1 MKLRRVPRRSAG
13 SLSAVDGSVVR
24 VGVLGCGTVGASLV
38 ALVERQNAT
47 IHARTGLSLEISRIA
62 VRDLSRS
69 RPINIE
75 NAVFTSD
82 AMAVATD
89 PSIDVIVEVM
99 GGISPARE
107 LLLAALAAG
116 KPVITANKALLAAHG
131 SELFAAAEA
140 AGVDLLFE
148 AAVAGGI
155 PFIRPLR
162 ESLLAEPVLRV
173 MGIMNG
179 TTNYILTRMSEAGAD
194 YSEALAE
201 AQSLGYAEADPTAD
215 VEGHDAAAKIAIVAS
230 IAFGAEVTGAD
241 VECEGISKITADD
254 IAFAARHGYSVKL
267 LAIAER
273 FSAPN
278 GDELS
283 ARVHPC
289 LVPNAHPLAAVR
301 DSFNA
306 VFVQG
311 EAVGD
316 LMFYG
321 RGAGGD
327 PTASAVLGDL
337 VDAAVN
343 LQSGAHASLGAFAP
357 MTIRPSS
364 QLEAAWYLSL
374 RVDDRSG
381 VLAAIAG
388 VFGEHGVSIDS
399 MEQHSLSGPDDAA
412 NEARIDL
419 IIHPA
424 LQSDVRATLDALG
437 VLDSVRSIGSTIRVL
452 VEADR

>member
-1 MKLRRVPRRSAG
+1 M
-13 SLSAVDGSVVR
+13 DGSVVR

-38 ALVERQNAT
+38 ALVHRQNAT

-69 RPINIE
+69 RPINVE

-107 LLLAALAAG
+107 LLLAALGAG

-194 YSEALAE
+194 YSDALAE

-273 FSAPN
+273 FSGPD

-424 LQSDVRATLDALG
+424 LQSDVRSTLDALG

>member
-1 MKLRRVPRRSAG
+1 MKLRRGPWRSAG

-69 RPINIE
+69 RPINVE

-162 ESLLAEPVLRV
+162 ESLLAEPVLRI

-273 FSAPN
+273 FSTPN

>member
-1 MKLRRVPRRSAG
+1 MKLRRGPWRSAG

-47 IHARTGLSLEISRIA
+47 IHARTGLSIEISRIA

-241 VECEGISKITADD
+241 VECEGISKITAED

>member
-69 RPINIE
+69 RPINVE

-424 LQSDVRATLDALG
+424 LQSDVRSTLDALG

>member
-1 MKLRRVPRRSAG
+1 M
-13 SLSAVDGSVVR
+13 
-24 VGVLGCGTVGASLV
+24 
-38 ALVERQNAT
+38 
-47 IHARTGLSLEISRIA
+47 
-62 VRDLSRS
+62 
-69 RPINIE
+69 
-75 NAVFTSD
+75 
-82 AMAVATD
+82 
-89 PSIDVIVEVM
+89 
-99 GGISPARE
+99 
-107 LLLAALAAG
+107 
-116 KPVITANKALLAAHG
+116 
-131 SELFAAAEA
+131 
-140 AGVDLLFE
+140 
-148 AAVAGGI
+148 
-155 PFIRPLR
+155 
-162 ESLLAEPVLRV
+162 
-173 MGIMNG
+173 
-179 TTNYILTRMSEAGAD
+179 
-194 YSEALAE
+194 
-201 AQSLGYAEADPTAD
+201 
-215 VEGHDAAAKIAIVAS
+215 
-230 IAFGAEVTGAD
+230 
-241 VECEGISKITADD
+241 
-254 IAFAARHGYSVKL
+254 
-267 LAIAER
+267 
-273 FSAPN
+273 
-278 GDELS
+278 
-283 ARVHPC
+283 
-289 LVPNAHPLAAVR
+289 PNAHPLAAVR

-343 LQSGAHASLGAFAP
+343 LQSGAHASLGAFVP
-357 MTIRPSS
+357 MAIRPSG

-424 LQSDVRATLDALG
+424 SQSDVRSTLDALG

-452 VEADR
+452 IEADR

>member
-1 MKLRRVPRRSAG
+1 
-13 SLSAVDGSVVR
+13 VDGSVIR
-24 VGVLGCGTVGASLV
+24 VGVLGCGTVGASLI
-38 ALVERQNAT
+38 ALVDRQNAT
-47 IHARTGLSLEISRIA
+47 IQARTGLSLEISQIA
-62 VRDLSRS
+62 VRDLSRV
-69 RPINIE
+69 RPVGIDG
-75 NAVFTSD
+75 AAFTTN

-99 GGISPARE
+99 GGMSPARE
-107 LLLAALAAG
+107 LILAALAAG

-148 AAVAGGI
+148 ASVAGGI

-162 ESLLAEPVLRV
+162 ESLLAEPVVRV

-179 TTNYILTRMSEAGAD
+179 TTNYILTRMTEAGAD
-194 YSEALAE
+194 YADALAE
-201 AQSLGYAEADPTAD
+201 AQELGYAEADPTAD

-230 IAFGAEVTGAD
+230 IAFGAEVTSAD
-241 VECEGISKITADD
+241 VQCEGISKVTADD
-254 IAFAARHGYSVKL
+254 IAFAKRHGYAIKL

-273 FSAPN
+273 FSDLN
-278 GDELS
+278 GEELS

-289 LVPNAHPLAAVR
+289 LVPNSHPLAAVR

-343 LQSGAHASLGAFAP
+343 LQGGAHASLGTFVPMAF
-357 MTIRPSS
+357 RSGE
-364 QLEAAWYLSL
+364 QLEASWYLSL
-374 RVDDRSG
+374 CVDDRSG

-388 VFGEHGVSIDS
+388 VFAEHGVSIDS
-399 MEQHSLSGPDDAA
+399 MEQHSLSGPDDIAD
-412 NEARIDL
+412 EARIDL

-424 LQSDVRATLDALG
+424 TEHDVRATLDALG
-437 VLDSVRSIGSTIRVL
+437 ALESVRSIGSTIRVL
-452 VEADR
+452 VEGDR

>member
-1 MKLRRVPRRSAG
+1 
-13 SLSAVDGSVVR
+13 VDGSVVR

-38 ALVERQNAT
+38 ALVHRQNAT

-69 RPINIE
+69 RPINVE

-107 LLLAALAAG
+107 LLLAALGAG

-194 YSEALAE
+194 YSDALAE

-273 FSAPN
+273 FSGPN

-424 LQSDVRATLDALG
+424 LQSDVRSTLDALG

>member
-1 MKLRRVPRRSAG
+1 
-13 SLSAVDGSVVR
+13 VDHSVIR
-24 VGVLGCGTVGASLV
+24 VGILGCGTVGASLI
-38 ALVERQNAT
+38 ALVDRQNAT
-47 IHARTGLSLEISRIA
+47 IQARTGLSLEIVRLA
-62 VRDLSRS
+62 VRDLSRV
-69 RPINIE
+69 RPVGVDG
-75 NAVFTSD
+75 AAFTTD

-89 PSIDVIVEVM
+89 PNIDVIVEVM

-107 LLLAALAAG
+107 LILAALAAG

-131 SELFAAAEA
+131 SELFAAAEV

-148 AAVAGGI
+148 ASVAGGI

-162 ESLLAEPVLRV
+162 ESLLAEPVVRV

-179 TTNYILTRMSEAGAD
+179 TTNYILTRMTEAGAE
-194 YSEALAE
+194 YSEALGE
-201 AQSLGYAEADPTAD
+201 AQALGYAEADPTAD

-230 IAFGAEVTGAD
+230 IAFGAEVTSAD
-241 VECEGISKITADD
+241 VQCEGISKVTADD
-254 IAFAARHGYSVKL
+254 IAFAKRHGYAIKL

-273 FSAPN
+273 FSDVN
-278 GDELS
+278 GEELS

-289 LVPNAHPLAAVR
+289 LIPNSHPLAAVR

-311 EAVGD
+311 DAVGD

-343 LQSGAHASLGAFAP
+343 LQSGAHASLGVFAP
-357 MTIRPSS
+357 MAIRASD
-364 QLEAAWYLSL
+364 QLAAAWYLSL
-374 RVDDRSG
+374 SVDDRSG

-388 VFGEHGVSIDS
+388 VFAEHGVSIDS
-399 MEQHSLSGPDDAA
+399 MEQHSLSGPDDIAD
-412 NEARIDL
+412 EARIDL

-424 LQSDVRATLDALG
+424 SEHDVRATLGSLGALE
-437 VLDSVRSIGSTIRVL
+437 SVRSVGSTIRVL
-452 VEADR
+452 VEGDR

>member
-1 MKLRRVPRRSAG
+1 MKLRRGPWRSAG

-273 FSAPN
+273 FSTSN

>member
-1 MKLRRVPRRSAG
+1 MKLRRGPWRSAG

-69 RPINIE
+69 RPINVE

-82 AMAVATD
+82 AMTVATD

-254 IAFAARHGYSVKL
+254 IAVAARHGYSVKL

-399 MEQHSLSGPDDAA
+399 MEQHSLSGPEDAA

>member
-1 MKLRRVPRRSAG
+1 MKLRRVPWRSAD

-38 ALVERQNAT
+38 ALVHRQNAT

-69 RPINIE
+69 RPINVE
-75 NAVFTSD
+75 NSVFTSD

-194 YSEALAE
+194 YSDALAE

-273 FSAPN
+273 FSGPN

-424 LQSDVRATLDALG
+424 LQSDVRSTLDALG
-437 VLDSVRSIGSTIRVL
+437 VLDSVQSIGSTIR
-452 VEADR
+452 

>member
-1 MKLRRVPRRSAG
+1 
-13 SLSAVDGSVVR
+13 VDGSVVR
-24 VGVLGCGTVGASLV
+24 VGVLGCGTVGASLI
-38 ALVERQNAT
+38 ALVHRQNAT

-62 VRDLSRS
+62 VRDLSLS
-69 RPINIE
+69 RPINVE

-107 LLLAALAAG
+107 LLLAALGAG

-194 YSEALAE
+194 YSDALAE

-273 FSAPN
+273 FSGPN

-424 LQSDVRATLDALG
+424 LQSDVRSTLDALG

>member
-1 MKLRRVPRRSAG
+1 
-13 SLSAVDGSVVR
+13 VDGSVVR

-38 ALVERQNAT
+38 ALVHRQNAT

-69 RPINIE
+69 RPINVE

-107 LLLAALAAG
+107 LLLAALGAG

-194 YSEALAE
+194 YSDALAE

-273 FSAPN
+273 FSGPD

-424 LQSDVRATLDALG
+424 LQSDVRSTLDALG

>member
-1 MKLRRVPRRSAG
+1 MKLRRGPWRSAG

-69 RPINIE
+69 RPINVE

-254 IAFAARHGYSVKL
+254 IAFATRHGYSVKL

-437 VLDSVRSIGSTIRVL
+437 VLESVRSIGSTIRVL

>member
-1 MKLRRVPRRSAG
+1 MKLRRVPWRSAD

-38 ALVERQNAT
+38 ALVHRQNAT

-62 VRDLSRS
+62 VRDLSLS
-69 RPINIE
+69 RPINVE

-194 YSEALAE
+194 YSDALAE

-273 FSAPN
+273 FSGPN

-424 LQSDVRATLDALG
+424 LQSDVRSTLDALG

>member
-1 MKLRRVPRRSAG
+1 
-13 SLSAVDGSVVR
+13 
-24 VGVLGCGTVGASLV
+24 VGASLV

-69 RPINIE
+69 RPINVE

>member
-1 MKLRRVPRRSAG
+1 MI
-13 SLSAVDGSVVR
+13 R
-24 VGVLGCGTVGASLV
+24 VGLLGCGTVGASLV
-38 ALVERQNAT
+38 ALIDRQNAT
-47 IHARTGLSLEISRIA
+47 IQARTGLSLEISRIA
-62 VRDLSRS
+62 VRDVSRA
-69 RPINIE
+69 RPIGIDS
-75 NAVFTSD
+75 AAFTSD

-89 PSIDVIVEVM
+89 PNIDVVVEVM

-107 LLLAALAAG
+107 LILAALAAG

-148 AAVAGGI
+148 ASVAGGI

-162 ESLLAEPVLRV
+162 ESLLAEPVVRV

-179 TTNYILTRMSEAGAD
+179 TTNYILTRMTEGGAD

-201 AQSLGYAEADPTAD
+201 AQALGYAEADPTAD

-230 IAFGAEVTGAD
+230 IAFGAEVTSSD
-241 VECEGISKITADD
+241 VECEGISKVTADD
-254 IAFAARHGYSVKL
+254 IAFAKRHGFAIKL

-273 FSAPN
+273 FSDSN

-283 ARVHPC
+283 ARVNPC
-289 LVPNAHPLAAVR
+289 LVPNSHPLAAVR

-343 LQSGAHASLGAFAP
+343 LQSGAHASLGAFVP
-357 MTIRPSS
+357 MAIRPSD
-364 QLEAAWYLSL
+364 QLAAAWYLSL

-381 VLAAIAG
+381 VLASIAG

>member
-1 MKLRRVPRRSAG
+1 M
-13 SLSAVDGSVVR
+13 
-24 VGVLGCGTVGASLV
+24 GCGTVGASLI
-38 ALVERQNAT
+38 ALVDRQNAT
-47 IHARTGLSLEISRIA
+47 IQARTGLTLEITRIA
-62 VRDLSRS
+62 VRDISRV
-69 RPINIE
+69 RPVGVDG
-75 NAVFTSD
+75 AAFTTD
-82 AMAVATD
+82 AMAVSTD
-89 PSIDVIVEVM
+89 PNIDVIVEVM

-107 LLLAALAAG
+107 LILAALAAG

-131 SELFAAAEA
+131 SELFAAAEV

-148 AAVAGGI
+148 ASVAGGI

-162 ESLLAEPVLRV
+162 ESLLAEPVVRV

-179 TTNYILTRMSEAGAD
+179 TTNYILTRMTEAGAE
-194 YSEALAE
+194 YSEALGE
-201 AQSLGYAEADPTAD
+201 AQALGYAEADPTAD

-230 IAFGAEVTGAD
+230 IAFGAEVTSAD
-241 VECEGISKITADD
+241 VQCEGISKVTADD
-254 IAFAARHGYSVKL
+254 IAFAKRHGYAIKL

-273 FSAPN
+273 FSDVN
-278 GDELS
+278 GEELS

-289 LVPNAHPLAAVR
+289 LIPNSHPLAAVR

-311 EAVGD
+311 DAVGD

-343 LQSGAHASLGAFAP
+343 LQSGAHASLGVFAP
-357 MTIRPSS
+357 MAIRASD
-364 QLEAAWYLSL
+364 QLAAAWYLSL
-374 RVDDRSG
+374 SVDDRSG

-388 VFGEHGVSIDS
+388 VFAEHGVSIDS
-399 MEQHSLSGPDDAA
+399 MEQHSLSGPDDIAD
-412 NEARIDL
+412 EARIDL

-424 LQSDVRATLDALG
+424 SEHDVRATLGSLGALE
-437 VLDSVRSIGSTIRVL
+437 SVRSVGSTIRVL
-452 VEADR
+452 VEGDR

>member
-1 MKLRRVPRRSAG
+1 MKLRRGPWRSAG

-337 VDAAVN
+337 VDAAMN